1 MLNRNFNGSSVL
13 LSFPEKE
20 TSMDGHRFYYKSF
33 DHIIGTNTKERD
45 KNQMKKGT
53 REDENVKRG
62 NKRGRRENFGA
73 KLVGSLVIGKPCIYI
88 RVWLEIEDRNSCDG
102 SLHGQI
108 FIQR

>member
-20 TSMDGHRFYYKSF
+20 TSIDGQRFYYRSF
-33 DHIIGTNTKERD
+33 DYIIGANTKEGD
-45 KNQMKKGT
+45 KNQMKKGK
-53 REDENVKRG
+53 REDENMEVG